1 MTITN
6 GYATLADG
14 RARLDI
20 TDVTDTT
27 DDSKIENMIEAI
39 SRAIDEELGRR
50 FHTTA
55 NDETR
60 YFTAEFSDILFPG
73 DILSIT
79 TLATDDNGD
88 RTYENTWAST
98 DYDLEPFNAT
108 LDSKPYTSIGTTPQ
122 GVYAFPVD
130 IKKGVK
136 VIGKF
141 GYASSTPKPIN
152 EACLLAM
159 EKLFKRKDAIF
170 GVVGSAELG
179 MLKQMMKDD
188 PELNL
193 LLGSFRKFD
202 ILGI

>member
-1 MTITN
+1 MSITN

-14 RARLDI
+14 RARLGI
-20 TDVTDTT
+20 TDAADTT
-27 DDSKIENMIEAI
+27 DDSKIESMIEAI

-50 FHTTA
+50 FFTTA

-60 YFTAEFSDILFPG
+60 YFTAEFTDILFPG

-79 TLATDDNGD
+79 TLATDDDGD
-88 RTYENTWAST
+88 RTYENTWASG
-98 DYDLEPFNAT
+98 DYDLEPYNAV
-108 LDSKPYTSIGTTPQ
+108 LDSKPYTSICTTPN
-122 GVYAFPVD
+122 GNYAFSTVR
-130 IKKGVK
+130 KGVK
-136 VIGKF
+136 IVGKF

-193 LLGSFRKFD
+193 LLSPYRKFD
-202 ILGI
+202 ILGV